1 MPTMEQETYDKVKDT
16 LPRGKFAL
24 IHDGKVVGTYDT
36 QDEALSVGALEF
48 GLEPYMIRQV
58 GQEEITLKA
67 PALTLGILRADRP

>member
-1 MPTMEQETYDKVKDT
+1 MPTAEQETYDKVKDS
-16 LPRGKFAL
+16 LPKGKFAL
-24 IHDGKVVGTYDT
+24 IHDGKIVGTYDT